1 MNKLK
6 LVVSAFFFLFSS
18 FIASAQVSSDSMQ
31 SLKQQKQSLELS
43 KKINDNKMKLAKL
56 ENTLKSKSDEMEST
70 TAAAQRSADDNSNAA
85 NKLSSDPLDKKLA
98 RQAESAGNHAK
109 KNAKHARI
117 AGDKLESLT
126 KEIQSLKEKI
136 AADEAKLAN
145 NPLIVPTQ
153 Q

>member
-1 MNKLK
+1 MIKLK
-6 LVVSAFFFLFSS
+6 PVVSAFFFLFSS
-18 FIASAQVSSDSMQ
+18 FIASAQVSTDSMQ

-56 ENTLKSKSDEMEST
+56 ENTLKSKIDETEST
-70 TAAAQRSADDNSNAA
+70 TAAAQRSADHNSDAA
-85 NKLSSDPLDKKLA
+85 DKLSNDPLDKKLA

-109 KNAKHARI
+109 KNAKHARS
-117 AGDKLESLT
+117 AGDKLAALT
-126 KEIQSLKEKI
+126 KEIQSLKDKI